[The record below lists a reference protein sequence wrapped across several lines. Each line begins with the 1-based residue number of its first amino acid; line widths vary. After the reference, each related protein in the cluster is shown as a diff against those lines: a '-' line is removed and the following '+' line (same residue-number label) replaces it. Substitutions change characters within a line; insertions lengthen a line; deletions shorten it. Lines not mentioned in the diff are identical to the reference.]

1 MAKKPHSNEEVALL
15 LDEIAD
21 LLEAGEENPFRVR
34 SYRSA
39 AGSVRATRQSV
50 ADLVESKGTEGLR
63 ELQGVGEKIA
73 GLIGEYLETGK
84 AGILEDLKK
93 DLPPEAVR
101 KAVEKKADHAAA
113 PPPSI
118 SIDLLLAVDEEYRK
132 KAAAGKLKKIA
143 PKQMNPAGE
152 AWLPI
157 MSASH
162 EGYKFTV
169 MFSNTPR
176 AHEAEKTNDWVVVYF
191 KKDGGEE
198 DQYTVVTE
206 QKGPLKGKRVV
217 RGRERECAAY
227 YADSR

>member
-1 MAKKPHSNEEVALL
+1 MAKKTRSNEEIALL

-34 SYRSA
+34 SYRNA
-39 AGSVRATRQSV
+39 AGSIRATRRPV
-50 ADLVESKGTEGLR
+50 AELVESDGTEGLR
-63 ELQGVGEKIA
+63 EIQGIGEKIA
-73 GLIGEYLETGK
+73 GLIGEYVETGK
-84 AGILEDLKK
+84 AEILEDLKK
-93 DLPPEAVR
+93 DLPPEAVK
-101 KAVEKKADHAAA
+101 KAEEKKAEHAASPR
-113 PPPSI
+113 PPI

-132 KAAAGKLKKIA
+132 KAAAGTLRKIA
-143 PKQMNPAGE
+143 PKQLNPTGE

-157 MSASH
+157 MNTSQ

-176 AHEAEKTNDWVVVYF
+176 AHETGKTNDWVVVYF
-191 KKDGGEE
+191 RKDGGEE

-217 RGRERECAAY
+217 RGREKECAAY
-227 YADSR
+227 YAQ